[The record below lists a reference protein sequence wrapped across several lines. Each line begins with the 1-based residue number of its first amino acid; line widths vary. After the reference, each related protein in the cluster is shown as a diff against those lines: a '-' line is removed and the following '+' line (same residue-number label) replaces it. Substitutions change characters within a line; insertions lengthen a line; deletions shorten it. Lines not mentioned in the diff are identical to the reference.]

1 MGFTGMLCLQI
12 FHGLLLKE
20 RLPKTQE
27 KLARDCLEHHCEKS
41 LKLCDWSST
50 QPCFY

>member
-41 LKLCDWSST
+41 LKLYDWSST
-50 QPCFY
+50 QVCFY